1 MKHRNGILGLAI
13 VIVLPFVPTRPVVA
27 ESRAGNAA
35 EEHGRKAAEDP
46 LTRSLEKRL
55 QKGSSLDDVL
65 IDIRWRFE
73 GEYVSVRLFGDGVGI
88 WKHQVLFRI
97 PPADARNLFRKVTA
111 AKFGALPDTLG
122 EEEARVLMGRVVVVC
137 GAVRKTVSQE
147 AEGPQSAP
155 VTDIA
160 RSLLQ
165 AGKAAAEKDGV
176 RVSSFAEGF
185 GALGDGRLAPEALD
199 LFVRRKTLGAGAA
212 REDWDL
218 RLRGPRVFDRV
229 IGSAGHGDVTRALV
243 LPAGEFEAL
252 ARELAAADLATLP
265 LNLYASTYTDLDVTL
280 LDQSR
285 KIQARQFAGMT
296 AATHGAKQ
304 QAFDS
309 LMNSIVALHARAVKT
324 GRVVEAVDVVNDTRE
339 RESREREGKDGDK
352 EREKEREED
361 D

>member
-1 MKHRNGILGLAI
+1 MKHGIGSLGLAI
-13 VIVLPFVPTRPVVA
+13 VMTLPLSA
-27 ESRAGNAA
+27 LSGSRAENPA
-35 EEHGRKAAEDP
+35 EEHGKKNAEDP

-55 QKGSSLDDVL
+55 KKGSSLDDVM
-65 IDIRWRFE
+65 IDVRWRFE
-73 GEYVSVRLFGDGVGI
+73 GEYVSVRLFGNGVGV
-88 WKHQVLFRI
+88 WKREVLFRI
-97 PPADARNLFRKVTA
+97 PPADARNLIRKVAA

-122 EEEARVLMGRVVVVC
+122 EQEARVLTGRVIVVS

-147 AEGPQSAP
+147 ADGPQSAP

-165 AGKAAAEKDGV
+165 AGKAAAAKDGV

-199 LFVRRKTLGAGAA
+199 LFVRCKTLQTAGEAA
-212 REDWDL
+212 EDWDL
-218 RLRGPRVFDRV
+218 RLRAGRVFDRV
-229 IGSAGHGDVTRALV
+229 IGAAGHGVTRVLV
-243 LPAGEFEAL
+243 LSPGEFEAL

-265 LNLYASTYTDLDVTL
+265 LNLYSPTYTDLEVTL
-280 LDQSR
+280 LNQSR

-296 AATHGAKQ
+296 AATHGVKQ

-309 LMNSIVALHARAVKT
+309 LMTAIAALHARAVRA
-324 GRVVEAVDVVNDTRE
+324 GRVVEAVDVVKAVRE
-339 RESREREGKDGDK
+339 KESREREGKNG
-352 EREKEREED
+352 ED